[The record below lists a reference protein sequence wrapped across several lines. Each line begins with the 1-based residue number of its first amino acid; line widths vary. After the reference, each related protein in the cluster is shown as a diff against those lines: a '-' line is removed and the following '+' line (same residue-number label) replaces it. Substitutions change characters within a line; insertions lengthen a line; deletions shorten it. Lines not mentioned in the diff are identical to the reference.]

1 MPMYNKYPY
10 TDIHQLNLD
19 WIIAEMKKLV
29 DEWDSFGGSV
39 TATAH
44 DASSPEVSVTGDLK
58 TSLAFDFGLVKG
70 PRGATGAQGPRG
82 EQGPAGN
89 GLEILDIYP
98 DLASLQAAHPTGTPG
113 DAYLV
118 GTAGNYTLYIWSDT
132 ASAWSDGGSL
142 TSPAPSNTN
151 PSMDGV
157 ASSGSS
163 LLYSRGDH
171 VHPADTGKLDKA
183 SGTGVY
189 AVDSGTQTMLDF
201 ADNAVPDA
209 LVQYDSVGA
218 INASDINASGNLS
231 ADTISVTNNTILN
244 SSKLY
249 GVANASNAYQPLTT
263 VSANGAVLGI
273 GEDLVLQTPSVKFM
287 GTKFAN
293 DGTSSDATAEV
304 HFSSAFKINDFDYQ
318 QSRIDLNPATAS
330 NLGGVKIGDGISV
343 DATGTISAGVKVE
356 LVWTN
361 EDTTL
366 PFASQTVNMDLS
378 PYALV
383 LVEFKHDA
391 NQSTYSATSIS
402 PILGHTIRAT
412 STGGY
417 RRTYTARTTN
427 IYFGVGASDNGTDNE
442 VMVPYRVYGIR

>member
-1 MPMYNKYPY
+1 MFDKYPY
-10 TDIHQLNLD
+10 TDFHEMNLD
-19 WIIAEMKKLV
+19 WIIQEMKDLV
-29 DEWDSFGGSV
+29 DSWDSFGGNV
-39 TATAH
+39 TASAH
-44 DASSPEVSVTGDLK
+44 EATSPEVSVSGDLK
-58 TSLAFDFGLVKG
+58 TGMAFDFGLVKG
-70 PRGATGAQGPRG
+70 PRGATGSQGPQG

-118 GTAGNYTLYIWSDT
+118 GTAGNYTLYIWSAT

-171 VHPADTGKLDKA
+171 VHPADTSKLDKA

-189 AVDSGTQTMLDF
+189 AVDNDSQTLLGF

-209 LVQYDSVGA
+209 LVQYDSTGA
-218 INASDINASGNLS
+218 INASNVNVSANLS
-231 ADTISVTNNTILN
+231 AKTISVNDNTILN
-244 SSKLY
+244 SNKLY

-263 VSANGAVLGI
+263 VSASTPVLGI
-273 GEDLVLQTPSVKFM
+273 GEDLTLQTPSVKFM

-304 HFSSAFKINDFDYQ
+304 HFSSAFKVNDADYQ
-318 QSRIDLNPATAS
+318 QSRIDLNPATAAT
-330 NLGGVKIGDGISV
+330 LGGVKIGDGINV
-343 DATGTISAGVKVE
+343 DATGTISAGITST
-356 LVWTN
+356 LVWSNDDVTQS
-361 EDTTL
+361 
-366 PFASQTVNMDLS
+366 FASQTVTLDLS
-378 PYALV
+378 PYTLALV
-383 LVEFKHDA
+383 MFKNDA
-391 NQSTYSATSIS
+391 NANTYSSFFITNIS
-402 PILGHTIRAT
+402 GYTVRA
-412 STGGY
+412 GIDNGNH
-417 RRTYTARTTN
+417 RTFTARTTGVQ
-427 IYFGVGASDNGTDNE
+427 FGTGYDSNGSNNE
-442 VMVPYRVYGIR
+442 AMVPSRIYGIK